1 MEHLCKTVADTKGR
15 VVVFIFNNNNKKS
28 QMKMPETS
36 FDHAKETPHIS
47 NARTAVYAGDIISM
61 RNGSMGIYLNC

>member
-1 MEHLCKTVADTKGR
+1 
-15 VVVFIFNNNNKKS
+15 
-28 QMKMPETS
+28 MKIPEAS
-36 FDHAKETPHIS
+36 FDHAKETQHIS